1 MLLKNFGPSWCI
13 MNSRESQSMGAGAF
27 HIMAD
32 QKKVRLEPEVRHNL
46 QKPVPSDLFIPAKA
60 HLQKFSF
67 SIIIVTQT
75 ENKISN
81 M

>member
-1 MLLKNFGPSWCI
+1 MFSKNFGPSWCI

-32 QKKVRLEPEVRHNL
+32 QKKVRLEPEVRYNL
-46 QKPVPSDLFIPAKA
+46 QKPVPSDPFISVEA
-60 HLQKFSF
+60 HLQNFSF
-67 SIIIVTQT
+67 SIIIVSQM